1 MSKNVN
7 HLSKDKYDIKLK
19 IVSYPLKITDDHSYI
34 LDHNVYM
41 QMIETSFQRLSLL
54 YSCRKHVEMIKTNQY
69 LYDEIYSCEY

>member
-19 IVSYPLKITDDHSYI
+19 IVSYPLKITDGRSYI

-41 QMIETSFQRLSLL
+41 LIIETSLQKLSLL
-54 YSCRKHVEMIKTNQY
+54 YSCQNHVEMIKTNQY